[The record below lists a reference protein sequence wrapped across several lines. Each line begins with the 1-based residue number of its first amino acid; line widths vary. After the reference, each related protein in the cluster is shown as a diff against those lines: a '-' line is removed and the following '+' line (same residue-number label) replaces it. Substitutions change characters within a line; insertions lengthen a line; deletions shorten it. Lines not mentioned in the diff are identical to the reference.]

1 MNDKSSIN
9 RVNFKRSHINNQIL
23 GVTGLKASCAVKA
36 CCIATRTKVLKEIR
50 DLRAKFSCIHIS
62 FFSGFAS
69 SARIH

>member
-23 GVTGLKASCAVKA
+23 GVTGLKASCTVKA

-50 DLRAKFSCIHIS
+50 DHRAKFSCIHIS

-69 SARIH
+69 SARIR